1 MERPRG
7 NRPGADAVS
16 ALRGLAEARSTTA
29 VHDHTAIADF
39 WAWWTAGGGRRM
51 AKALDRRRRGEVAQ
65 ALNTLVAEIDP
76 GLDWEIA
83 PTIGGMRRLTVTA
96 AGRAE
101 LRCIARRWLAG
112 APTNDPNWRFADLLG
127 PSKGRALL
135 FKGNRVDFED
145 AWVQLLPGT
154 VSYRAAV
161 THPLMAVLEP
171 ADRADLARA
180 LLDAVAGEMAVDS
193 WISSITAA
201 EAVSDASICL
211 EEVPEKLVELSLDN
225 LGADLEPNWQ
235 IVQGVSGGQPMV
247 AMVRVPLVSIS
258 RPECDAHV
266 LLEVPYVDDS
276 ECGLPGSGSLP
287 QLRDFEDRLTD
298 LVCDD
303 GECVAAET
311 AGGIR
316 RLHFYVDST
325 TDAARILRE
334 EAVHWDQGEVQ
345 VSVSLDPAWSEVA
358 YLRM

>member
-1 MERPRG
+1 MERSRG

-16 ALRGLAEARSTTA
+16 ALRGLAESGLPRPRRDDS
-29 VHDHTAIADF
+29 AITEF
-39 WAWWTAGGGRRM
+39 WNWWTTGGGRRM

-65 ALNTLVAEIDP
+65 ALNTLVADIDP

-83 PTIGGMRRLTVTA
+83 PTIGGMRLLTVTA
-96 AGRAE
+96 AGRAD
-101 LRCIARRWLAG
+101 LRCVARRWLAA
-112 APTNDPNWRFADLLG
+112 APTSDPNWRFADLLG

-154 VSYRAAV
+154 VSYRASV

-171 ADRADLARA
+171 SDRADLARA

-193 WISSITAA
+193 WISSITAT
-201 EAVSDASICL
+201 EAVSDTAICL
-211 EEVPEKLVELSLDN
+211 EQVPEKLVELSLDN
-225 LGADLEPNWQ
+225 LGADLEPSWQ

-258 RPECDAHV
+258 RPECDEHV
-266 LLEVPYVDDS
+266 LLEVPYTDDS
-276 ECGLPGSGSLP
+276 ECGLPGPGSMP
-287 QLRDFEDRLTD
+287 QLRDYEDRLSD

-311 AGGIR
+311 AGGVR

-334 EAVHWDQGEVQ
+334 ESVHWDQGEVRL
-345 VSVSLDPAWSEVA
+345 SAELDPAWSDVSH
-358 YLRM
+358 LRM